1 MMILSY
7 LEVLRIKGVKPTK
20 SFNQNAALILSTCLL
35 GILWFLP
42 ASSKLVCLEREC
54 NAISILD
61 IAENRDLVQTFD
73 LRFQVKS
80 NASRDYVSD
89 YRDINKAVG
98 LSWNKE
104 QQLLITVPMRHGST
118 TFFGYTTPRGV
129 VLRDLRISVVN
140 SKSISI
146 FVDNK
151 IAYSHRYENAPFY
164 INPKTPIATSNQAGK
179 VDFKETD
186 FNIKIEKKSNSIL
199 RVASVL
205 FVIIYFGFVTLML
218 LRRFLPGAKKNNV
231 GRKDLDFNLFGLVV
245 ISWVLSIVVWFR
257 NPIDSTGA
265 VNPGPLG
272 PIGAAFSDFF
282 QLSQL
287 AQYERPYDLGG
298 TNYPPAGLLFLRIV
312 SSSDPNEL
320 SFFPIAGIV
329 LGTLFFL
336 FDGSFRKKREL
347 MIFLGSFPLI
357 FGIVRGNLDLLAIF
371 FVWISVLEW
380 KREKFVT
387 AGFFLAFAISLKV
400 WPVIFLALYFKKR
413 SYKSVITALTVGLN
427 LTLVSSFF
435 LGYFNLIEI
444 IRISSIAIFDQSK
457 LGTYAFQ
464 NTFSATALLFIGHVL
479 LFAKNP
485 LNISQTDVDISLA
498 FVNGSYAV
506 IITCALLAA
515 FAYFFL
521 KAESLSIE
529 FLILCGIAVC
539 IPTQSFTYRGLVILL
554 FFHLRIQ
561 EFQKLKKSK
570 FHGSGRMKKNQIKQ
584 TNFPNKFVSF
594 SAVPLFAPVTFYFV
608 PGTQFSTASL
618 LQPLGLITFIG
629 LMIFQEKGERERS
642 KAAQVTL

>member
-1 MMILSY
+1 
-7 LEVLRIKGVKPTK
+7 VNPTK
-20 SFNQNAALILSTCLL
+20 SFHQNVALILATCLL
-35 GILWFLP
+35 GILWIFP
-42 ASSKLVCLEREC
+42 ANSKSVCIEREC
-54 NAISILD
+54 NAVSILD
-61 IAENRDLVQTFD
+61 ITENGDLVQTFA
-73 LRFQVKS
+73 LRFQVKPNLS
-80 NASRDYVSD
+80 QDYVSD

-98 LSWNKE
+98 LSWNQE
-104 QQLLITVPMRHGST
+104 QRLLITVPMRHGST
-118 TFFGYTTPRGV
+118 TAFGYTTPRGV
-129 VLRDLRISVVN
+129 IPSDLRISVVK
-140 SKSISI
+140 SSSISI

-164 INPKTPIATSNQAGK
+164 INPKTPIATANQSGK
-179 VDFKETD
+179 VDFNETD
-186 FNIKIEKKSNSIL
+186 FNIKIEEKSNPIL
-199 RVASVL
+199 RVVSIL
-205 FVIIYFGFVTLML
+205 FVMTYFGFVTLRL
-218 LRRFLPGAKKNNV
+218 LRKFLPSAKKNNE
-231 GRKDLDFNLFGLVV
+231 GRKDLEFNLFGLVV
-245 ISWVLSIVVWFR
+245 ISWVLSIVAWFR

-265 VNPGPLG
+265 VNPGPFG

-287 AQYERPYDLGG
+287 AQFDRPYDLGG

-312 SSSDPNEL
+312 SNSDPNEL

-329 LGTLFFL
+329 LGTLLFL
-336 FDGSFRKKREL
+336 FDGSFGKKRES

-371 FVWISVLEW
+371 FVWISVLAW
-380 KREKFVT
+380 KKEKFIT
-387 AGFFLAFAISLKV
+387 AGIFLAFAISLKV
-400 WPVIFLALYFKKR
+400 WPVIFLALYFKKK
-413 SYKSVITALTVGLN
+413 SYKSVISALTVGLS

-435 LGYFNLIEI
+435 LGYFNLVEV

-464 NTFSATALLFIGHVL
+464 NTFSATALLFIGHLL

-485 LNISQTDVDISLA
+485 LNISQTDVGMSLA

-521 KAESLSIE
+521 KAKSLSIE

-561 EFQKLKKSK
+561 EKQKLKKSY
-570 FHGSGRMKKNQIKQ
+570 FHRSGRMQKDKIKK
-584 TNFPNKFVSF
+584 TNFANKVVSF
-594 SAVPLFAPVTFYFV
+594 SVVPLFAPVAFYFV

-618 LQPLGLITFIG
+618 LQPLGLITFIS
-629 LMIFQEKGERERS
+629 LMILQEKGERERS
-642 KAAQVTL
+642 NTTPVTL